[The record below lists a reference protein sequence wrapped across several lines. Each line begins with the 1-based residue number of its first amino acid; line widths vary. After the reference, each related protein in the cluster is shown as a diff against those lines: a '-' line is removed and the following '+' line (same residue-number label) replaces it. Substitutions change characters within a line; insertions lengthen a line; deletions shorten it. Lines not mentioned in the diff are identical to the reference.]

1 MTAPLRFYRIE
12 VLAGGLRWL
21 QANQRE
27 HWAPRSQ
34 RVRGWRLA
42 AYQSARQQRVPRI
55 EYAHVECELRFS
67 DLRLRDPANWS
78 PTAKACVDGLVDAG
92 VFDDDDS
99 TRVLGPD
106 MRLGPKVP
114 QAFRGVHLLIYPIP
128 MMESR

>member
-1 MTAPLRFYRIE
+1 MNAPLGFYRIE

-21 QANQRE
+21 TANQRE

-42 AYQSARQQRVPRI
+42 AYQSALRAKLPRI
-55 EYAHVECELRFS
+55 EYARVICEVNFTDTRI
-67 DLRLRDPANWS
+67 RDPGNWS

-106 MRLGPKVP
+106 MRLGRKVTQP
-114 QAFRGVHLLIYPIP
+114 FRGIHMLIYP
-128 MMESR
+128 MEF